1 MPYFLVNEI
10 KSSRGFTPTFALY
23 IATFQS
29 TAHWCLG
36 KSSKSFQ
43 RESSPKPFSPCA
55 HLQVSLEMSALFHK
69 CDGLQWPEPWSWL
82 TYQLNFKLMS
92 NCFCTS
98 QTSYGPEG
106 KMSKWLGK
114 SRSKPS
120 SLKRPTEKAWT
131 QKLLK
136 IFMQS
141 LLRNVR
147 KYYFRILWHIM
158 RTGNLRYESTIQ
170 HEESSFMCQVTF

>member
-1 MPYFLVNEI
+1 MRLKVREV
-10 KSSRGFTPTFALY
+10 SLQLLLY
-23 IATFQS
+23 ILPHFSPRPTDV
-29 TAHWCLG
+29 L
-36 KSSKSFQ
+36 
-43 RESSPKPFSPCA
+43 ESLLRAFSGNQALSLCAPCA

-69 CDGLQWPEPWSWL
+69 CDGFQWPEPWSWL

-106 KMSKWLGK
+106 KTSKWLGK